1 MTAYAVFHALE
12 EDQISLADRVTVSEK
27 AWRTEGSM
35 MFIEVD
41 TQVSVEELLL
51 GMIVQSGNDA
61 SVALAEHLAG
71 SEDTFVEIMNIY
83 AESIGMENTNYMN
96 STGLD
101 HKEQYSSALD
111 IGLLASEIIKN

>member
-1 MTAYAVFHALE
+1 
-12 EDQISLADRVTVSEK
+12 
-27 AWRTEGSM
+27 
-35 MFIEVD
+35 MFID
-41 TQVSVEELLL
+41 PSMQLTVEDLLQ
-51 GMIVQSGNDA
+51 GMIVVSGNDA

-111 IGLLASEIIKN
+111 IGLLASEIIKNYPDCLGKNLELYFL